1 MAILGKYRKN
11 KKEGRNSILPKPSDS
26 STTGSNGSTTGHAG
40 PAPDGSPTSATDSR
54 QVSNSSST
62 MAGAYDS
69 MPAGAAPDT
78 KYQNP
83 NPSHGPAYQMRSPSG
98 SSIPTKSPTGQYR
111 ASSGGPPPGGPPGHK
126 SPPPQAGVP
135 PGYKG
140 NFPPQQQ
147 QQHYNKNLHSQFPWS
162 QVAISNASPF
172 PRYGHAANPVAAR
185 DGEVFV
191 MGGLKGS
198 NVFGDLWV
206 IDSGK

>member
-1 MAILGKYRKN
+1 M
-11 KKEGRNSILPKPSDS
+11 
-26 STTGSNGSTTGHAG
+26 T
-40 PAPDGSPTSATDSR
+40 
-54 QVSNSSST
+54 
-62 MAGAYDS
+62 GAYDS

-98 SSIPTKSPTGQYR
+98 SSIPTKSPTGGQYR
-111 ASSGGPPPGGPPGHK
+111 ASSGGPPPGAPPGHK

-140 NFPPQQQ
+140 NYPLQQQQ
-147 QQHYNKNLHSQFPWS
+147 QQHYSKNLHSQFPWS

-206 IDSGK
+206 IDSGKFCLNTNVGWV